1 MTAKTFARIG
11 VAAAMMLFATASS
24 TFAQP
29 APAAPAAQPS
39 ANAIALARELIT
51 LQGGATLYE
60 SVVPGVIEQVKNLFM
75 QTNPM
80 LQKDLNDTAAKL
92 RTDLQPRSAELM
104 NQVATLYASRFTE
117 QELKDVVAF
126 YKTPLGKK
134 MTEEEPKVID
144 QSMSLAQN
152 WGNKLSEEV
161 IALMRVE
168 MKKKGKDL

>member
-1 MTAKTFARIG
+1 
-11 VAAAMMLFATASS
+11 
-24 TFAQP
+24 
-29 APAAPAAQPS
+29 
-39 ANAIALARELIT
+39 
-51 LQGGATLYE
+51 
-60 SVVPGVIEQVKNLFM
+60 
-75 QTNPM
+75 M

-134 MTEEEPKVID
+134 MTEEEPRVID

-161 IALMRVE
+161 IGLMRAE